1 MANKISVEVI
11 ASKIYEIR
19 GKKVMLD
26 RDLAKLYAV
35 QTKHLTRQVRR
46 NIKRFPADFLIRLTQ
61 KEYRDFL
68 WCQIGTIKRGGY
80 FRVKLDIA
88 FCDFKLF
95 DMPFWHIMCS
105 LS

>member
-68 WCQIGTIKRGGY
+68 WCQIGTLKRGGY
-80 FRVKLDIA
+80 SNLISHFAISS
-88 FCDFKLF
+88 CSMCLF
-95 DMPFWHIMCS
+95 GTSSVRLACH
-105 LS
+105 